1 MLDES
6 HTRTLDRVR
15 IPPELHATIWKL
27 FSELK
32 QDTIQQACLHAS
44 SRSTEEGCCE
54 VQTEDVAAVIES
66 CLIEAARRAN
76 EAFASQELS
85 NARRAS

>member
-44 SRSTEEGCCE
+44 SRSTEEMLRSADG
-54 VQTEDVAAVIES
+54 
-66 CLIEAARRAN
+66 RR
-76 EAFASQELS
+76 
-85 NARRAS
+85 RRGYRVLPN